1 MKKSVVFLLLLVM
14 SVAGGCAAFAEEND
28 LPPEQKLEEARLRQA
43 EMERIA
49 QEIGL
54 EHARPYED
62 RVETNCRDAI
72 VRLCQSESGRYTAYG
87 FISPQY
93 GRMGVLITNQIDGVE
108 NWNEFDDYVW
118 NYGGRQPTLT
128 EEDDGYIVLFTYTQG
143 DGSERTVRFDTF
155 DTGTM
160 LEHEKLIG
168 AGRADRLRE
177 NA

>member
-1 MKKSVVFLLLLVM
+1 MKKSIVFLLLLAM
-14 SVAGGCAAFAEEND
+14 CIGGGHAAFAEETD
-28 LPPEQKLEEARLRQA
+28 LLPEQKLEEARLRQT
-43 EMERIA
+43 EMERIV

-62 RVETNCRDAI
+62 RAEAENEDAI
-72 VRLCQSESGRYTAYG
+72 VRLCQSESGRYAAYG

-93 GRMGVLITNQIDGVE
+93 GRMGVLITNRIDGE
-108 NWNEFDDYVW
+108 DNWNEFDGYAW
-118 NYGGRQPTLT
+118 SYGEQQPTLT

-160 LEHEKLIG
+160 WEHEKLI
-168 AGRADRLRE
+168 
-177 NA
+177 